1 MKTQTYHVDSFLR
14 ALNAANMHN
23 PGGMISVAEVRDWC
37 SLDKPVFDAVA
48 LELAKNNVIALYE
61 HDFPQGMQAEERE
74 LLVRSA
80 DGKRYYNGITV
91 KGN

>member
-1 MKTQTYHVDSFLR
+1 MKNTIHVDMFLQ
-14 ALNAANMHN
+14 ALNAVHSSNN
-23 PGGMISVAEVRDWC
+23 GGMLSIAEVRDWC
-37 SLDKPVFDAVA
+37 SLDKAVFDAVA

-61 HDFPQGMQAEERE
+61 HDFPQGMLAEERE